1 MASWWLIVRCLIVTY
16 RWFIVDG
23 PIKSHVLLITWLH
36 KVTWQTENVSFSRR
50 LMVTKI
56 CRVLTVMKLHKFD
69 HVTTWGQV
77 TNWKLNT
84 SSSTRSIP
92 QHLAEWWRRTLW
104 PCSLVRSQE
113 KFKTKIWIYLPKL
126 THAKN
131 VKTGILENKLTRKL
145 ISFRQSNLF
154 LKSSLIKSL
163 SLTKI
168 YSMIL
173 TQFQAMLQFYTHLKH
188 QKTRDQGA

>member
-1 MASWWLIVRCLIVTY
+1 MGSWWLIVRWLIVTY
-16 RWFIVDG
+16 RWLIVDG

-36 KVTWQTENVSFSRR
+36 KVTWQTENVYSSRR
-50 LMVTKI
+50 LMATKI
-56 CRVLTVMKLHKFD
+56 CRVLTVMKLNKFD
-69 HVTTWGQV
+69 HVTTGGQV

-113 KFKTKIWIYLPKL
+113 KFKTKIYLPKL
-126 THAKN
+126 IHAKN
-131 VKTGILENKLTRKL
+131 VKTGILDNKFTRKL
-145 ISFRQSNLF
+145 ISFSQSNLF

-163 SLTKI
+163 SLTKV

-173 TQFQAMLQFYTHLKH
+173 TQFQAMLQF
-188 QKTRDQGA
+188 